1 MKSATTLELHSDDI
15 VVVLTDVQ
23 SGGLAHEAGL
33 RSDQRVVSVCGEA
46 VSSAQQATKLITNAD
61 SLVEIT
67 LAAWDAKTE
76 VELDP
81 LRPGAGC
88 AEDGMPEAGGCGE
101 AEDP

>member
-1 MKSATTLELHSDDI
+1 MR
-15 VVVLTDVQ
+15 V
-23 SGGLAHEAGL
+23 EA
-33 RSDQRVVSVCGEA
+33 
-46 VSSAQQATKLITNAD
+46 ATK
-61 SLVEIT
+61 IT

-88 AEDGMPEAGGCGE
+88 AEDGMPEAGGGGE